1 MISPAARAP
10 QKNRSAFPL
19 HDENSAAWQ
28 RLLSWRLFR
37 ASRALA
43 AEAMRTDLERFF
55 NPRSIAI
62 IGASRDFMTIS
73 GQPLKHLQ
81 SHHYQGRL
89 YPVNPRYPEV
99 GGVKCYASLAEVPE
113 TPDLVLIL
121 VNASRVAD
129 MLRQCGEKRVPY
141 VIIFSSGF
149 SEMGGEGVRLQ
160 QELSEIA
167 RSHDIGV
174 IGPNC
179 QGMMNVAD
187 GVFAGFGSVF
197 FTDYEPGAVSM
208 VSQSGGF
215 GFSVMNLSSKDGGLP
230 FRQMVTTGNEIGV
243 STLDFID
250 YFIQDPKTRIIAGYL
265 EGAKDARRLPEIG
278 QKALA
283 AGKPILMWK
292 VGNTEQGQ
300 KAAASH
306 TANLGGAMALYKAA
320 FRQHGIIQVEDIQD
334 VVDYGRAFGSGRLP
348 EGNRL
353 AIITIS
359 GGAGILMTDECI
371 GRGMR
376 MAELAPATVAKLREF
391 VPSFGSLNNPVDV
404 TAAIFNDLSLINRTL
419 QAIVD
424 DPGVDCIAMINAS
437 LQGEIAK
444 KIAAEIVAVAGRTD
458 KPICIAWSAR
468 DVMAPEA
475 YAALDAARI
484 PHYKSP
490 VRCGRAMAAVSW
502 YAEVK
507 RRNEARR
514 GEKPLAISK
523 PAAAG
528 ILAGR
533 SGDVAEHAAKR
544 VLAEYGIPVTGE
556 ALATSRQEA
565 VAAAKRIGYPV
576 AIKVQSP
583 DISHKTEARAVR
595 LGIATGSELEA
606 AYEEVLANARA
617 YQKDARIEG
626 VLVQEMVQS
635 GVETILGVTNDPLFG
650 PAVMFGLGGIFAEVL
665 KDVSFRLAPV
675 TPAVARDMIEEIAGY
690 PLLAGA
696 RGKPPADIAALA
708 DAIVR
713 LSALAMDLKDRVSE
727 LDINPLFVFAEGEGV
742 KAADALI
749 KVKA

>member
-1 MISPAARAP
+1 
-10 QKNRSAFPL
+10 
-19 HDENSAAWQ
+19 
-28 RLLSWRLFR
+28 
-37 ASRALA
+37 
-43 AEAMRTDLERFF
+43 MRTDLERFF
-55 NPRSIAI
+55 SPRSIAI
-62 IGASRDFMTIS
+62 IGASRDFITIS

-81 SHHYQGRL
+81 SHGYKGKL
-89 YPVNPRYPEV
+89 YPVNPRYTEV
-99 GGVKCYASLAEVPE
+99 AGVKCYPSLAELPE
-113 TPDLVLIL
+113 TPELVLIL

-129 MLRQCGEKRVPY
+129 VLKQCGVKGVPY

-149 SEMGGEGVRLQ
+149 SEMGGEGVKQQ
-160 QELSEIA
+160 QELTRIA
-167 RSHDIGV
+167 QENNIGV

-197 FTDYEPGAVSM
+197 FTDYQPGVVSM
-208 VSQSGGF
+208 ASQSGGF

-243 STLDFID
+243 STLEFLD
-250 YFIQDPKTRIIAGYL
+250 YFIKDPKTEIIGAYL
-265 EGAKDARRLPEIG
+265 EGAKDAYRLPEIG

-320 FRQHGIIQVEDIQD
+320 FRQNGILQVDDLQD
-334 VVDYGRAFGSGRLP
+334 LVDYGRAFRCGKLP
-348 EGNRL
+348 KGNRL

-371 GRGMR
+371 DRGMQL
-376 MAELAPATVAKLREF
+376 AQLAPATVEKLRGF

-404 TAAIFNDLSLINRTL
+404 TAAIFNDLTLINRTL

-437 LQGEIAK
+437 LQGEIAA
-444 KIAAEIVAVAGRTD
+444 KIAAEIVAVAQQTD
-458 KPICIAWSAR
+458 KPIFLTWSAR

-475 YAALDAARI
+475 YAALDAARL

-502 YAEVK
+502 YAEQQ
-507 RRNEARR
+507 RRYRERLK
-514 GEKPLAISK
+514 EKPLKIEKNEIKQILKSK
-523 PAAAG
+523 TV
-528 ILAGR
+528 
-533 SGDVAEHAAKR
+533 DVAEYEAKR
-544 VLAEYGIPVTGE
+544 MLAAYGIPVTRE
-556 ALATSRQEA
+556 ELAKSAQEA
-565 VAAAKRIGYPV
+565 VAIAKKIGYPV
-576 AIKVQSP
+576 AVKVQSA
-583 DISHKTEARAVR
+583 DISHKTEAKAVR
-595 LGIATGSELEA
+595 LKIQSDAELTT
-606 AYEEVLANARA
+606 AYEEVMKNAKA
-617 YQKDARIEG
+617 YKRDAKIEG
-626 VLVQEMVQS
+626 VLVQEMVS
-635 GVETILGVTNDPLFG
+635 DGVEAILGVTNDPLFG

-675 TPAVARDMIEEIAGY
+675 TASVAREMVEEIAGY
-690 PLLAGA
+690 KVLTGA
-696 RGKPPADIAALA
+696 RGKPPADVDALV

-713 LSALAMDLKDRVSE
+713 LSALAVDLKDHVAE
-727 LDINPLFVFAEGEGV
+727 LDINPLFVFAKGKGV

-749 KVKA
+749 RPK

>member
-1 MISPAARAP
+1 
-10 QKNRSAFPL
+10 
-19 HDENSAAWQ
+19 
-28 RLLSWRLFR
+28 
-37 ASRALA
+37 
-43 AEAMRTDLERFF
+43 MRTDLERFF
-55 NPRSIAI
+55 NPGSIAI
-62 IGASRDFMTIS
+62 IGASQDFMTIS

-89 YPVNPRYPEV
+89 YPVNPRYQEV
-99 GGVKCYASLAEVPE
+99 AGVKCYPALAGLPE

-121 VNASRVAD
+121 VNAARVAD
-129 MLRQCGEKRVPY
+129 MLQQCGEKGVPY

-149 SEMGGEGVRLQ
+149 SEMGGEGVKLQ
-160 QELSEIA
+160 RQLAEIA
-167 RSHDIGV
+167 RRYEIGV

-187 GVFAGFGSVF
+187 GVFAGFGSVV
-197 FTDYEPGAVSM
+197 FTDYEPGRVSM

-230 FRQMVTTGNEIGV
+230 FRQMVTTGNEIGI
-243 STLDFID
+243 STLDFIN
-250 YFIQDPKTRIIAGYL
+250 YYIQDPNTEIIVCYL
-265 EGAKDARRLPEIG
+265 EGAKDAWRLPEIG

-320 FRQHGIIQVEDIQD
+320 FRQNGIIQVEDIQD
-334 VVDYGRAFGSGRLP
+334 VVDYGRAFRNGRLP
-348 EGNRL
+348 KGNRL

-376 MAELAPATVAKLREF
+376 LADLAPETVAKLREF
-391 VPSFGSLNNPVDV
+391 VPSFGSINNPVDV
-404 TAAIFNDLSLINRTL
+404 TAAIFNDLTLINRTL
-419 QAIVD
+419 QTIVD

-437 LQGEIAK
+437 LQGEIAN
-444 KIAAEIVAVAGRTD
+444 KIAAEIVAVSGKTA
-458 KPICIAWSAR
+458 KPIYIAWSAR
-468 DVMAPEA
+468 DVMAPQA
-475 YAALDAARI
+475 YSALEAARI

-502 YAEVK
+502 YAEAK
-507 RRNEARR
+507 RRRDR
-514 GEKPLAISK
+514 QSGEKALTLSS
-523 PAAAG
+523 AG
-528 ILAGR
+528 ARKALDGR
-533 SGDVAEHAAKR
+533 TADVSEYQAKR
-544 VLAEYGIPVTGE
+544 ILSEYGIAVTQE
-556 ALATSRQEA
+556 ELATTREQALA
-565 VAAAKRIGYPV
+565 VAKRIGYPV

-595 LGIATGSELEA
+595 LNIGSDRELA
-606 AYEEVLANARA
+606 LAFEEVLSNARA
-617 YQKDARIEG
+617 YRKDASIEG
-626 VLVQEMVQS
+626 VLIQEMVTD
-635 GVETILGVTNDPLFG
+635 GLEAILGVTNDPLFG

-675 TPAVARDMIEEIAGY
+675 TPSVAREMIEEIAGY
-690 PLLAGA
+690 PVLAGA
-696 RGKPPADIAALA
+696 RGRPRADVDALV

-713 LSALAMDLKDRVSE
+713 LSALAVDLKDRVAE
-727 LDINPLFVFAEGEGV
+727 LDINPLFVFAEGRGV

-749 KVKA
+749 KPKK

>member
-1 MISPAARAP
+1 
-10 QKNRSAFPL
+10 
-19 HDENSAAWQ
+19 
-28 RLLSWRLFR
+28 
-37 ASRALA
+37 
-43 AEAMRTDLERFF
+43 MRTDLERFF
-55 NPRSIAI
+55 SPRSIAI
-62 IGASRDFMTIS
+62 IGASQDFITIS

-81 SHHYQGRL
+81 SHGYKGKL
-89 YPVNPRYPEV
+89 YPINPRYTEV
-99 GGVKCYASLAEVPE
+99 AGVKCYPSLAELPE

-121 VNASRVAD
+121 VNASRVAE
-129 MLRQCGEKRVPY
+129 MLKQCGARGVPY

-149 SEMGGEGVRLQ
+149 SEMGGEGVKQQ
-160 QELSEIA
+160 QELTRIA
-167 RSHDIGV
+167 QEHNIGV

-197 FTDYEPGAVSM
+197 FTDYQPGVVSM
-208 VSQSGGF
+208 ASQSGGF

-243 STLDFID
+243 STLEFLD
-250 YFIQDPKTRIIAGYL
+250 YFIKDPKTEIIGAYL
-265 EGAKDARRLPEIG
+265 EGAKDAHRIPEIG

-320 FRQHGIIQVEDIQD
+320 FRQNGILQVDDLQD
-334 VVDYGRAFGSGRLP
+334 LVDYGRAFRCGKLP
-348 EGNRL
+348 KGNRL

-371 GRGMR
+371 DRGMQL
-376 MAELAPATVAKLREF
+376 AQLAPATVEKLRGF

-404 TAAIFNDLSLINRTL
+404 TAAIFNDLTLINRTL

-437 LQGEIAK
+437 LQGEIAA
-444 KIAAEIVAVAGRTD
+444 KIAAEIVAVAQKTD
-458 KPICIAWSAR
+458 KPIFLTWSAR

-475 YAALDAARI
+475 YAALDAARL

-502 YAEVK
+502 YAEQQ
-507 RRNEARR
+507 RRYRERLKEQPIKIEKNEI
-514 GEKPLAISK
+514 KQIFKSK
-523 PAAAG
+523 TT
-528 ILAGR
+528 
-533 SGDVAEHAAKR
+533 DVAEYEAKR
-544 VLAEYGIPVTGE
+544 VLAAYGIPVTRE
-556 ALATSRQEA
+556 DLAKSAQEA
-565 VAAAKRIGYPV
+565 VAIAKKIGYPV
-576 AIKVQSP
+576 AVKVQSA
-583 DISHKTEARAVR
+583 DISHKTEAKAVR
-595 LGIATGSELEA
+595 LKIQSDAELTA
-606 AYEEVLANARA
+606 AYEEVTKNAKA
-617 YQKDARIEG
+617 YKRDAKIEG
-626 VLVQEMVQS
+626 VLVQEMVGD
-635 GVETILGVTNDPLFG
+635 GVEAILGITNDPLFG

-675 TPAVARDMIEEIAGY
+675 TASVAREMVEEIAGY
-690 PLLAGA
+690 KVLAGA
-696 RGKPPADIAALA
+696 RGKPPADVDALV

-713 LSALAMDLKDRVSE
+713 LSALAVDLKDHVAE
-727 LDINPLFVFAEGEGV
+727 LDINPLFVFAKGSGV
-742 KAADALI
+742 KAVDALI
-749 KVKA
+749 RPRA

>member
-1 MISPAARAP
+1 
-10 QKNRSAFPL
+10 
-19 HDENSAAWQ
+19 
-28 RLLSWRLFR
+28 
-37 ASRALA
+37 
-43 AEAMRTDLERFF
+43 MRTDLERFF
-55 NPRSIAI
+55 NPGSIAI
-62 IGASRDFMTIS
+62 IGASQDFMTIS

-89 YPVNPRYPEV
+89 YPVNPRYQEV
-99 GGVKCYASLAEVPE
+99 AGVKCYPALAGLPE

-121 VNASRVAD
+121 VNAARVAD
-129 MLRQCGEKRVPY
+129 MLQQCGEKGVPY

-149 SEMGGEGVRLQ
+149 SEMGGEGVKLQ
-160 QELSEIA
+160 RQLAEIA
-167 RSHDIGV
+167 RRYEIGV

-197 FTDYEPGAVSM
+197 FTDYEPGRVSM

-230 FRQMVTTGNEIGV
+230 FRQMVTTGNEIGI
-243 STLDFID
+243 STLDFIN
-250 YFIQDPKTRIIAGYL
+250 YYIQDPNTEIIVCYL
-265 EGAKDARRLPEIG
+265 EGAKDAWRLPEIG

-320 FRQHGIIQVEDIQD
+320 FRQNGIIQVEDIQD
-334 VVDYGRAFGSGRLP
+334 VVDYGRAFRNGRLP
-348 EGNRL
+348 KGNRL

-376 MAELAPATVAKLREF
+376 LADLAPETVAKLREF
-391 VPSFGSLNNPVDV
+391 VPSFGSINNPVDV
-404 TAAIFNDLSLINRTL
+404 TAAIFNDLTLINRTL
-419 QAIVD
+419 QTIVD

-437 LQGEIAK
+437 LQGEIANR
-444 KIAAEIVAVAGRTD
+444 IAAEIVAVSGKTA
-458 KPICIAWSAR
+458 KPIYIAWSAR
-468 DVMAPEA
+468 DVMAPQA
-475 YAALDAARI
+475 YSALEAARI

-502 YAEVK
+502 YAGAK
-507 RRNEARR
+507 RRRDR
-514 GEKPLAISK
+514 QSGEKALTLSS
-523 PAAAG
+523 AG
-528 ILAGR
+528 ARKALDGR
-533 SGDVAEHAAKR
+533 TADVSEYQAKR
-544 VLAEYGIPVTGE
+544 ILSEYGIAVTQE
-556 ALATSRQEA
+556 ELATTREQALA
-565 VAAAKRIGYPV
+565 VAKRIGYPV

-595 LGIATGSELEA
+595 LNIGSDRELA
-606 AYEEVLANARA
+606 LAFEEVLSNARA
-617 YQKDARIEG
+617 YRKDASIEG
-626 VLVQEMVQS
+626 VLIQEMVTD
-635 GVETILGVTNDPLFG
+635 GLEAILGVTNDPLFG

-675 TPAVARDMIEEIAGY
+675 TPSVAREMIEEIAGY
-690 PLLAGA
+690 PVLAGA
-696 RGKPPADIAALA
+696 RGRPRADVDALV

-713 LSALAMDLKDRVSE
+713 LSALAVDLKDRVAE
-727 LDINPLFVFAEGEGV
+727 LDINPLFVFAEGRGV

-749 KVKA
+749 KLKP

>member
-1 MISPAARAP
+1 
-10 QKNRSAFPL
+10 
-19 HDENSAAWQ
+19 
-28 RLLSWRLFR
+28 
-37 ASRALA
+37 
-43 AEAMRTDLERFF
+43 MRTDLERFF
-55 NPRSIAI
+55 NPASIAI
-62 IGASRDFMTIS
+62 IGASQDFMTIS

-99 GGVKCYASLAEVPE
+99 GGVKCYPALAEVPE

-121 VNASRVAD
+121 VNAARVAD
-129 MLRQCGEKRVPY
+129 MLRQCGAKGVPY

-149 SEMGGEGVRLQ
+149 SEMGGEGVKLQ
-160 QELSEIA
+160 RELAEIA
-167 RSHDIGV
+167 LQYRIGV

-197 FTDYEPGAVSM
+197 FTDYEPGRVSM

-250 YFIQDPKTRIIAGYL
+250 YFIRDSRTDIIAGYL
-265 EGAKDARRLPEIG
+265 EGAKDAHRLPEIG

-320 FRQHGIIQVEDIQD
+320 FRQNGIIQVEDIQD
-334 VVDYGRAFGSGRLP
+334 VVDYGRAFRSGRLP
-348 EGNRL
+348 KGNRL

-376 MAELAPATVAKLREF
+376 LADLAPETARKLKEF
-391 VPSFGSLNNPVDV
+391 VPSFGSISNPVDV
-404 TAAIFNDLSLINRTL
+404 TAAIFNDLTLINRTL

-437 LQGEIAK
+437 LQGEIAS
-444 KIAAEIVAVAGRTD
+444 KIAGEIVAVAGRTD

-475 YAALDAARI
+475 YATLEAARI

-490 VRCGRAMAAVSW
+490 VRCGRAMAAVWW
-502 YAEVK
+502 YAEAK
-507 RRNEARR
+507 RRNETQRA
-514 GEKPLAISK
+514 EKPLVLSK
-523 PAAAG
+523 PAAAKM
-528 ILAGR
+528 LAGKT
-533 SGDVAEHAAKR
+533 GDVSEHTAKR
-544 VLAEYGIPVTGE
+544 VLAEYGIPVTQE
-556 ALATSRQEA
+556 ELATSKEQ
-565 VAAAKRIGYPV
+565 VLAAAKRIGYPV
-576 AIKVQSP
+576 AIKVQSS
-583 DISHKTEARAVR
+583 DIPHKTEAKAVKLN
-595 LGIATGSELEA
+595 LGSDEELA
-606 AYEEVLANARA
+606 SAYEEVLANARA
-617 YQKDARIEG
+617 YNKNATIEG
-626 VLVQEMVQS
+626 VLVQEMIKD
-635 GVETILGVTNDPLFG
+635 GVEAILGVTNDALFG

-675 TPAVARDMIEEIAGY
+675 TPSVAREMVEEIAGY
-690 PLLAGA
+690 PVLAGA
-696 RGKPPADIAALA
+696 RGRPRADVAALT

-713 LSALAMDLKDRVSE
+713 LSALAVDLKDSVSE
-727 LDINPLFVFAEGEGV
+727 LDINPLFVFAEGKGV

-749 KVKA
+749 RVKTAESKNRQD

>member
-1 MISPAARAP
+1 
-10 QKNRSAFPL
+10 
-19 HDENSAAWQ
+19 
-28 RLLSWRLFR
+28 
-37 ASRALA
+37 
-43 AEAMRTDLERFF
+43 MRNDLERFF

-62 IGASRDFMTIS
+62 IGASQDFITIS

-81 SHHYQGRL
+81 SHGYQGKL
-89 YPVNPRYPEV
+89 YPVNPRYQEV
-99 GGVKCYASLAEVPE
+99 AGVKCYPALADVPE

-129 MLRQCGEKRVPY
+129 MLRQCGAKGVPY

-149 SEMGGEGVRLQ
+149 SEMGGEGVRMQ
-160 QELSEIA
+160 RELAKIA

-197 FTDYEPGAVSM
+197 FTDYEPGTVSM

-243 STLDFID
+243 STLDFMD
-250 YFIQDPKTRIIAGYL
+250 YFIRDPQTTLIGAYL
-265 EGAKDARRLPEIG
+265 EGAKDAHRLPEIG
-278 QKALA
+278 RKALA

-320 FRQHGIIQVEDIQD
+320 FRESGIIQVEDIQD
-334 VVDYGRAFGSGRLP
+334 LVDYGRAFRGGRLP
-348 EGNRL
+348 RGNRL

-376 MAELAPATVAKLREF
+376 MADLAPATIAKLKEF

-404 TAAIFNDLSLINRTL
+404 TAGIFNDLTLINRTL
-419 QAIVD
+419 QAIID
-424 DPGVDCIAMINAS
+424 DPGVDCVAMINAS
-437 LQGEIAK
+437 LQGEIAE
-444 KIAAEIVAVAGRTD
+444 KIAGEIVAVANRTD
-458 KPICIAWSAR
+458 KPIYLCWSAR
-468 DVMAPEA
+468 DVMAPAA
-475 YAALDAARI
+475 YALLEAARL

-490 VRCGRAMAAVSW
+490 VRCGRALAAVSW
-502 YAEVK
+502 YAEAK
-507 RRNEARR
+507 RRHEARR
-514 GEKPLAISK
+514 AEQPVKLDKPQ
-523 PAAAG
+523 AAAL
-528 ILAGR
+528 LAGR
-533 SGDVAEHAAKR
+533 TGDVAEHAAKR
-544 VLAEYGIPVTGE
+544 VLAEYGIPVTQETLAKTKDE
-556 ALATSRQEA
+556 AL
-565 VAAAKRIGYPV
+565 AAAKRIGYPV

-583 DISHKTEARAVR
+583 DIPHKTEARAIR
-595 LGIATGSELEA
+595 LAVGSDRELA
-606 AYEEVLANARA
+606 SAYEEVLANARA
-617 YQKDARIEG
+617 YDQNANIDG
-626 VLVQEMVQS
+626 VLVQEMV
-635 GVETILGVTNDPLFG
+635 GDGIEAILGVTNDPLFG

-675 TPAVARDMIEEIAGY
+675 TPAVARDMVEEITAY
-690 PLLAGA
+690 PVLAGA
-696 RGKPPADIAALA
+696 RGRPRADVNALV

-713 LSALAMDLKDRVSE
+713 LSALAIDLKDTVSE
-727 LDINPLFVFAEGEGV
+727 LDINPLFVFAAGHGV

-749 KVKA
+749 RLRTVEKRNGQD